1 MTLSNTVLLS
11 TPRLHLNGLTPED
24 MDRIFT
30 TMNKAEIMQLLGHK
44 TEEEFEKEADKQ
56 KKGYAA
62 YNRTF
67 ILFLLEDKASGKIVG
82 RAGLHN
88 WNKEHFRAELGY
100 VMHDESFRKQGLMS
114 EAVAAIIDYGF
125 RELKLNR
132 IEALVGPHNTA
143 SLRIVEKNGFEK
155 EGVMKKHFYVDGV
168 FHDSVVYG
176 LVNNNSTR
184 I

>member
-1 MTLSNTVLLS
+1 MKTINMLHLS
-11 TPRLHLNGLTPED
+11 TPRLQLKGLTPED

-44 TEEEFEKEADKQ
+44 TDEEYEKEADKQ

-88 WNKEHFRAELGY
+88 WNKEHFRA
-100 VMHDESFRKQGLMS
+100 
-114 EAVAAIIDYGF
+114 
-125 RELKLNR
+125 
-132 IEALVGPHNTA
+132 
-143 SLRIVEKNGFEK
+143 
-155 EGVMKKHFYVDGV
+155 
-168 FHDSVVYG
+168 
-176 LVNNNSTR
+176 
-184 I
+184 